1 MESDNKL
8 LIRIDERQK
17 AMAETIGKIEKI
29 LSGLDE
35 KYATKADLV
44 DLKEESEEKIALVRK
59 IVFTAC
65 GVILL
70 AVLYTWLSEIG
81 VNAK

>member
-1 MESDNKL
+1 METDNKL

-29 LSGLDE
+29 LSGLDD
-35 KYATKADLV
+35 KYATK
-44 DLKEESEEKIALVRK
+44 KELCDFEKESEEKIGLVRN

-70 AVLYTWLSEIG
+70 GVLYTLLRNIG
-81 VNAK
+81 VNAQ